1 VSSQVKLESPQL
13 LIFSLLFR
21 SVARLFIGST
31 KFHRKSEIWAPGVP
45 LCIGPLKSK
54 INLQWNDTNV
64 VSTSLHGVD
73 AGTLMNRRKYVAT
86 LVKSKPEAPP
96 DQVQR
101 FERKLRE
108 VKLAVENLPGE
119 EYHAELSA
127 IVRRAGWTTLA
138 EGIFFEALVES
149 ILAHTRDLE
158 QLHQRLKAAFEAVQG
173 D

>member
-1 VSSQVKLESPQL
+1 
-13 LIFSLLFR
+13 
-21 SVARLFIGST
+21 
-31 KFHRKSEIWAPGVP
+31 
-45 LCIGPLKSK
+45 
-54 INLQWNDTNV
+54 
-64 VSTSLHGVD
+64 
-73 AGTLMNRRKYVAT
+73 MAT

-119 EYHAELSA
+119 KYHAELIA